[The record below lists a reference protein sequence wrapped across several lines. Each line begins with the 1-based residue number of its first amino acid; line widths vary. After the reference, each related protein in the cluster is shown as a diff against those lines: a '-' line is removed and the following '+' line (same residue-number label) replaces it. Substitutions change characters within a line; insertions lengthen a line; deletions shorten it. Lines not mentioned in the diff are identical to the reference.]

1 MHTAS
6 IVLDILNPQLL
17 APGVRGAR
25 PLPLQGGRGHIR
37 VVARNIRIGHFVVS
51 VSWLSAWR
59 LWCLV
64 VSCSV
69 LYCLCCAIGAF
80 IEANQ
85 ILATSSE
92 NSDDLF

>member
-1 MHTAS
+1 MHTAG

-17 APGVRGAR
+17 APSVLRAR

-64 VSCSV
+64 VIV